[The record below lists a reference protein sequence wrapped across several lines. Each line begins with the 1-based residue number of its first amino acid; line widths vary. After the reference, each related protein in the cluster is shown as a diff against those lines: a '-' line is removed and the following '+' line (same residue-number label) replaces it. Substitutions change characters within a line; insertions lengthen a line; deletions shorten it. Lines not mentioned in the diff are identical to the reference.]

1 MTKLVKTPHPLA
13 YLATRV
19 SDATL
24 RANLIAD
31 AKSSR
36 GTLAPAS
43 ERALRGDVLRF
54 SRWCA
59 DAGCRDLPAS
69 ADTVAAFVDAMSD
82 AGKAPASI
90 RRAVSSISTFH
101 RAAQA
106 ENPAT
111 TKIVTDALKR
121 LHRER
126 GRAQR
131 QAAPITDDLVVRML
145 EASAEPRVQPRSRG
159 RVRARPGLGGLR
171 DRALL
176 ATAYATLARRG
187 ELVALLAEDLHTDAD
202 GWGTIAIHRSKT
214 DQQGEGAVA
223 GIAPDAMAHLQVWL
237 SAAGIT
243 HGPVFRNVD
252 RHGRV
257 GTALEAGSVS
267 RIFKAMALAAGLKA
281 KGATDFSGH
290 STRVGGAQ
298 DLIRFKADM
307 AGAMA
312 VGRWKSTAMLTR
324 YTKGVS
330 ARLGAA
336 ATVAGARKQ
345 FA

>member
-1 MTKLVKTPHPLA
+1 MTALAKTTHPLA
-13 YLATRV
+13 FLATKV
-19 SDATL
+19 SDATF
-24 RANLIAD
+24 RANLLAD
-31 AKSSR
+31 AQSSR

-54 SRWCA
+54 TIWCA
-59 DAGCRDLPAS
+59 KAGHSYEPAS
-69 ADTVAAFVDAMSD
+69 AETVAAFVDAMSE

-101 RAAQA
+101 RAAKA

-111 TKIVTDALKR
+111 TKVVTDALKR

-126 GRAQR
+126 GRAQK

-145 EASAEPRVQPRSRG
+145 EASSEPRA
-159 RVRARPGLGGLR
+159 RARGTKRRTVLGGLR

-176 ATAYATLARRG
+176 AAAYATLARRG
-187 ELVALLAEDLHTDAD
+187 ELVALLAEDLQTDAD
-202 GWGTIAIHRSKT
+202 GWGTIAIRRSKT

-223 GIAPDAMAHLQVWL
+223 GIAPDAMTHLHAWL
-237 SAAGIT
+237 SAAAIT
-243 HGPVFRNVD
+243 SGPLFRKVD

-257 GTALEAGSVS
+257 GAALEAGSVS
-267 RIFKAMALAAGLKA
+267 RIFKGMARAAGLTA

-298 DLIRFKADM
+298 DLIPFKADM

-312 VGRWKSTAMLTR
+312 VGRWKSTAMLAR
-324 YTKGVS
+324 YTKNQS

-336 ATVAGARKQ
+336 ATVAAARKQ